1 MTDPRPTGTSST
13 SGGFGQEGLAQGDL
27 PTRRSALQRTATGLA
42 GASTL
47 ALAGLSSAA
56 PGAESSENPGTTLTP
71 RQALDRLRLGN
82 NRYVAWRAGRGQLE
96 NLPEA
101 SLEICNPDSS
111 QNFQNAQTPFAIIL
125 GCSDSR
131 VPPELIFDQGFGD
144 LFITRTAG
152 QTCDPIV
159 LGTIEYAAAEIGTPP
174 LLVVLGH
181 SKCGAVTAAVDSV
194 VHGTVPPGWI
204 RNAVTPILP
213 AARQANREIPRA
225 PVDAK
230 VARAVRIQAANVAEQ
245 IAFRSTWL
253 RSAIQAGRFG
263 VVPAVYDLDTG
274 QVTFLN

>member
-1 MTDPRPTGTSST
+1 MSMTAS
-13 SGGFGQEGLAQGDL
+13 
-27 PTRRSALQRTATGLA
+27 GLA
-42 GASTL
+42 GAASIP
-47 ALAGLSSAA
+47 LAGLA
-56 PGAESSENPGTTLTP
+56 TTATKTEANDTPSILTP
-71 RQALDRLRLGN
+71 WQALDMLKQGN
-82 NRYVAWRAGRGQLE
+82 TRYVAWRAGRGQLD

-101 SLEICNPDSS
+101 SLEICNPESS
-111 QNFQNAQTPFAIIL
+111 QNFQNTQTPFAIIL

-144 LFITRTAG
+144 LFVTRTAG

-159 LGTIEYAAAEIGTPP
+159 LGTIEYAAYEVGTPP

-181 SKCGAVTAAVDSV
+181 SRCGAVTAAVDSV

-213 AARQANREIPRA
+213 AARQANREMPRA

-230 VARAVRIQAANVAEQ
+230 IARAIRIQAANVAEQ

-263 VVPAVYDLDTG
+263 VVPAVYDLNTG
-274 QVTFLN
+274 LVTFLN

>member
-1 MTDPRPTGTSST
+1 MTDPRTTVRPLERDRSRHAVPPT
-13 SGGFGQEGLAQGDL
+13 EG
-27 PTRRSALQRTATGLA
+27 PNRRKAMNATASGLA
-42 GASTL
+42 GAACLS
-47 ALAGLSSAA
+47 LAGLASNSTVVRASD
-56 PGAESSENPGTTLTP
+56 PPEQTLTP
-71 RQALDRLRLGN
+71 QQALDRLKQGN
-82 NRYVAWRAGRGQLE
+82 ARYVAWRAGRGQLQ
-96 NLPEA
+96 NMPEA
-101 SLEICNPDSS
+101 TLEICDPDSS
-111 QNFQNAQTPFAIIL
+111 QNFQNSQTPFAIVL

-144 LFITRTAG
+144 LFVTRTAG

-159 LGTIEYAAAEIGTPP
+159 LGTIEYAAFEIGTPP

-213 AARQANREIPRA
+213 AARQANREMPRA

-230 VARAVRIQAANVAEQ
+230 IARAVRIQAANVSEQ

-253 RSAIQAGRFG
+253 ASSIRSGRFG
-263 VVPAVYDLDTG
+263 VVPAIYDLDSG
-274 QVTFLN
+274 VVTFLS

>member
-1 MTDPRPTGTSST
+1 MSDITIGRPATS
-13 SGGFGQEGLAQGDL
+13 EPHPPL
-27 PTRRSALQRTATGLA
+27 PGATRRTLIAHSATGLA
-42 GASTL
+42 AAAVLSTN
-47 ALAGLSSAA
+47 GSPLSPAQVEGSDQA
-56 PGAESSENPGTTLTP
+56 PSLTP
-71 RQALDRLRLGN
+71 RQALDRLKQGN
-82 NRYVAWRAGRGQLE
+82 TRYVAWRAGRGQLE

-111 QNFQNAQTPFAIIL
+111 QNFQNSQKPFAIIL

-174 LLVVLGH
+174 ILVVLGH

-194 VHGTVPPGWI
+194 VHGSVPPGWI

-213 AARQANREIPRA
+213 AARQANREMPRA
-225 PVDAK
+225 PLDAK
-230 VARAVRIQAANVAEQ
+230 IVRAIRIQAANVAEQ

-263 VVPAVYDLDTG
+263 VVPAIYDLDSG
-274 QVTFLN
+274 VVTFLN